1 MLDVYW
7 MTDMKSHQLSNWFGQ
22 VPSLTMEETCEP
34 LTLCAPTSE
43 EMVVL
48 KGIDKG
54 DIVSSDAPQL
64 SKEGSLGQNSTGSS
78 QPRRAQLGNR
88 EDVPRSESLNNL
100 MGGHETYSDG
110 LSHER
115 KTPYQGSAQNW
126 K

>member
-1 MLDVYW
+1 
-7 MTDMKSHQLSNWFGQ
+7 
-22 VPSLTMEETCEP
+22 
-34 LTLCAPTSE
+34 
-43 EMVVL
+43 MVVL

-54 DIVSSDAPQL
+54 DIVSSDAPQI
-64 SKEGSLGQNSTGSS
+64 SKEGSLGRNSTGSS

-88 EDVPRSESLNNL
+88 EDVPRSESLNDL

-110 LSHER
+110 FSHER